1 MSTKTNVH
9 IVVEITHTDQ
19 RKLDFDQH
27 EVTGRQIKEAAKL
40 PLDTELAVDREDGFD
55 SIANEEKLTIRD
67 GERFVVIHKDIVLIV
82 NGREKVWH
90 EKHISFRQVVELAYG
105 SDAFKNP
112 DIIYRVTYTHGPK
125 KNPKGTVV
133 DGDTVHV
140 KPGMIFNATPT
151 NRS

>member
-1 MSTKTNVH
+1 MATKTNIH
-9 IVVEITHTDQ
+9 IVVEITNTDQ
-19 RKLDFDQH
+19 CKLDFDQR

-40 PLDTELAVDREDGFD
+40 SLDTELAVDREDGFD
-55 SIANEEKLTIRD
+55 SIANDEKLTIRD
-67 GERFVVIHKDIVLIV
+67 GERFVVIHKDIILIV
-82 NGREKVWH
+82 NGRQKVWH

-125 KNPKGTVV
+125 RNSKGTMV
-133 DGDTVHV
+133 DGDVVHV
-140 KPGMIFNATPT
+140 KSGMIFNATHT